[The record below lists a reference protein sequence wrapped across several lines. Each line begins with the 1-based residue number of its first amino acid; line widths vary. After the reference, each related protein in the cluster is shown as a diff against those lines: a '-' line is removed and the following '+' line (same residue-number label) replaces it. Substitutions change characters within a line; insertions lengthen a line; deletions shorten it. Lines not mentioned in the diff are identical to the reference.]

1 MSNEGVEEEDVREGD
16 LQELAGV
23 QTLVR
28 EMGSGEPPL
37 VMLHG
42 VLADGASWSDVV
54 GPLARGRRVV
64 TPDLPLH
71 GSSRTSPDFK
81 PGPDGMVVWLE
92 ALLDALDSERADILG
107 LSMGG
112 AVATHF
118 ALQRPDRVHRLV
130 LMDAANIV
138 HLDEGYR
145 QFITEMHE
153 NLQAALGVDIR
164 TSRQCW
170 TEELGFEGAK
180 TAAVGLCTDPIVMS
194 VLEYL
199 EERGIAFDQ
208 VVHGLDLLEPL
219 EVKELRGISAP
230 TMAIWGADDP
240 FFSPE
245 DAVEKLREGIPGCR
259 IEVLEGV
266 GHNPMAERPE
276 EFIRLVEDFLG

>member
-1 MSNEGVEEEDVREGD
+1 MDDPDGKVAEEGLTEI
-16 LQELAGV
+16 AGV

-28 EMGSGEPPL
+28 EQGAGEPPL
-37 VMLHG
+37 IMLHG
-42 VLADGASWSDVV
+42 VLSDGASWSDVA

-71 GSSRTSPDFK
+71 GATRTSLDFQ
-81 PGPDGMVVWLE
+81 PGPDGMVTWLE
-92 ALLDALDSERADILG
+92 ALIDALDADRADLVG

-118 ALQRPDRVHRLV
+118 ALQRPGRLRRMV
-130 LMDAANIV
+130 LVDAANIV
-138 HLDEGYR
+138 YLDEGYR
-145 QFITEMHE
+145 QFIEEMRE

-199 EERGIAFDQ
+199 EERGIPFDQ

-219 EVKELRGISAP
+219 AVEELRGVSAP

-240 FFSPE
+240 FFPSE
-245 DAVEKLREGIPGCR
+245 DAVEKLRDGIPGCR
-259 IEVLEGV
+259 IELLEGV
-266 GHNPMAERPE
+266 GHNPAAERPE
-276 EFIRLVEDFLG
+276 DFIRLVEDFLG